1 MVGFGYF
8 YGNYEKENKLVVVA
22 SSSNKHDL
30 QRVYQVGVTI
40 LLTFVDSNKALEE
53 TSENSYSALV
63 DIDIGDKTLLIPI
76 DDRDQRYNP
85 YHC

>member
-8 YGNYEKENKLVVVA
+8 YGNYDKEKKLVVVV

-30 QRVYQVGVTI
+30 QRVYQAGVAI
-40 LLTFVDSNKALEE
+40 LLTFVDSNEALEE
-53 TSENSYSALV
+53 TSENSYSVLV

-76 DDRDQRYNP
+76 DGHDQRYNP
-85 YHC
+85 